1 MKSILFA
8 LLLLTKPDGGPIW
21 FAKEQIVV
29 ITSGIGGATITE
41 IITSNGRFYVKE
53 SPEIVVKKYEKTH

>member
-21 FAKEQIVV
+21 FAKEQIVA
-29 ITSGIGGATITE
+29 ITSGIGGATTTAVITL
-41 IITSNGRFYVKE
+41 NGTFYVKE
-53 SPEIVVKKYEKTH
+53 TPEIAVKKYEKTH

>member
-21 FAKEQIVV
+21 FAKEQIVA
-29 ITSGIGGATITE
+29 ITRGIGGATTTA
-41 IITSNGRFYVKE
+41 IITLNGTFYVKE
-53 SPEIVVKKYEKTH
+53 TPKIAVKEYEKTH